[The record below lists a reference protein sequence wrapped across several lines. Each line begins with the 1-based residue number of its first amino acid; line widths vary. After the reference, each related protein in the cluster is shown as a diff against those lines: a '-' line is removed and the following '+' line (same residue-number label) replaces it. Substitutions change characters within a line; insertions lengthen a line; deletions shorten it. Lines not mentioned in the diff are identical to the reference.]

1 MVSVY
6 GAHLHQQA
14 TEDFASR
21 TAEVALPNSPD
32 TPNAKSALRKKAAAR
47 RRAVA
52 RRHGLAAAE
61 AVADKF
67 LAALGPTVAGK
78 TVAGYWP
85 MGDELD
91 PRPLLAS
98 LDGPLALPV
107 VTGEALQF
115 RAWRLGEPLEAG
127 AHGTRHPAAGRNVVP
142 DVVIAPL
149 VAFDRRGH
157 RLGRG
162 GGFYDRAIA
171 RLRAHGLPLVVG
183 VAFDAQEVD
192 AVPVAVTDQHL
203 DWIVTESRA
212 IKTR

>member
-1 MVSVY
+1 M
-6 GAHLHQQA
+6 
-14 TEDFASR
+14 
-21 TAEVALPNSPD
+21 ALPNPSE
-32 TPNAKSALRKKAAAR
+32 NAAAKANLRKRATAR

-52 RRHGLAAAE
+52 RSHGLAAAE

-67 LAALGPTVAGK
+67 LSVLGTQLAGK
-78 TVAGYWP
+78 TVGGYWP

-91 PRPLLAS
+91 PRPLLAA
-98 LDGPLALPV
+98 LDNPLALPV
-107 VTGEALQF
+107 VVADALQF
-115 RAWRLGEPLEAG
+115 RAWTLGDPLESG
-127 AHGTRHPAAGRNVVP
+127 AHGTRHPAAGKNVVP

-192 AVPVAVTDQHL
+192 AIPVEPSDQHL
-203 DWIVTESRA
+203 DWIVTETRA
-212 IKTR
+212 IKTP